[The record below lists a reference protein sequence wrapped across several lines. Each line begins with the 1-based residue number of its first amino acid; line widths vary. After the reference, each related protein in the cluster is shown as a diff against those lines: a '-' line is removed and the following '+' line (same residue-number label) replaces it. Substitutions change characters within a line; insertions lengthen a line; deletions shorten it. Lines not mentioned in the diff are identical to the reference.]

1 MCLSPLRQ
9 LHARQSILKQ
19 SSLAAGMSAG
29 VSVIDN
35 QANLILQDN
44 ARVSA
49 NNVDLNARTISQIT
63 SVADAT
69 AAPVAG
75 ISGALSVA
83 VSVINDNT
91 SAIITDNATVIAT
104 GDIALAAE
112 SEVATLTAARA
123 APDDNFTATVNDK
136 FERGIDNT
144 SQLDVEILGFHVGDF
159 LKDTVEDILNLLADA
174 LTSDEEEENKFQLGG
189 ALVFSDVTNNT
200 IAEIKVDNTSTA
212 TTAPSLTAGGT
223 VDVVAQGITQ
233 AQSFASGRTDNPTYG
248 GQAGLAIQFVESR
261 LIAQIE
267 GGSNANALID
277 ANDLSV
283 EAATFP
289 IRAIMIIRV
298 NLACLPRLV
307 LAAAE
312 MMMAV

>member
-1 MCLSPLRQ
+1 MPLDVGVAVTTSRSDVVIGGNS
-9 LHARQSILKQ
+9 AISSSSGDVSIT
-19 SSLAAGMSAG
+19 SEAVTRSTVYSEATSLAAGMSAG

-75 ISGALSVA
+75 ISGALSAA

-91 SAIITDNATVIAT
+91 SAIIIDNATVIAT

-174 LTSDEEEENKFQLGG
+174 HTS
-189 ALVFSDVTNNT
+189 
-200 IAEIKVDNTSTA
+200 
-212 TTAPSLTAGGT
+212 
-223 VDVVAQGITQ
+223 
-233 AQSFASGRTDNPTYG
+233 R
-248 GQAGLAIQFVESR
+248 
-261 LIAQIE
+261 
-267 GGSNANALID
+267 
-277 ANDLSV
+277 
-283 EAATFP
+283 
-289 IRAIMIIRV
+289 
-298 NLACLPRLV
+298 
-307 LAAAE
+307 
-312 MMMAV
+312 